1 MTESHDERVTT
12 FILTPNR
19 CVLVYL
25 TGDLVYTMRETVW
38 FNVPFRTGSRFR

>member
-1 MTESHDERVTT
+1 MTESHDESVTT

-25 TGDLVYTMRETVW
+25 TGETLCSGVH
-38 FNVPFRTGSRFR
+38 NVRNVVV